1 MSLVLK
7 FGDDTKEGSISGI
20 IYFDTVTNYSKT
32 FSGSMTKHPVEAGAT
47 ISHHYIANNPTY
59 TLSGVI
65 SGVDISSVPEQIRVD
80 GEPVMNVNAQS
91 TTISVNDIGSGLM
104 RFLPDTISQ
113 FLPKTTPSIIGGDS
127 ARTDYKEEVELL
139 LETLMNGLFYNKDR
153 KRYENRMTLMTIYEM
168 DGSSETR
175 RNNDLV
181 MTSYSVQENAES
193 GDALFLNLTFE
204 KARFVELQEVDSPK
218 VAKGTDVEKAASK
231 TKDKGNSSGE
241 VSLDGPPGA
250 GRVYSTE
257 TSPTIGGV
265 VQ

>member
-7 FGDDTKEGSISGI
+7 FGDDTKEGGISGV
-20 IYFDTVTNYSKT
+20 IYFDSVTDYSKT
-32 FSGSMTKHPVEAGAT
+32 FSGSITKHPVEAGAN
-47 ISHHYIANNPTY
+47 ISHHYIANNPVY
-59 TLSGVI
+59 VLSGVI
-65 SGVDISSVPEQIRVD
+65 SGVDISSVPSQIKVD
-80 GEPVMNVNAQS
+80 GEPVMNANGQS
-91 TTISVNDIGSGLM
+91 TAISVNDIGSGLM

-113 FLPKTTPSIIGGDS
+113 FLPKTTPSVTGGDS
-127 ARTDYKEEVELL
+127 SRTDYKGEVELL

-153 KRYENRMTLMTIYEM
+153 KRFENRMTLMTIYEM
-168 DGSSETR
+168 EGVSESR

-181 MTSYSVQENAES
+181 MTSYNVQETSET

-218 VAKGTDVEKAASK
+218 VAKGTDMEKASSK
-231 TKDKGNSSGE
+231 TKDKGNISGE
-241 VSLDGPPGA
+241 VRLEGPQDA

-265 VQ
+265 L